1 MVARMKSLD
10 RLEILEMLSTK
21 TISGVTKCIPD
32 FDCVLKLLARDTQF
46 VCIEMFNMQFIRM
59 IFFCYFVYFS
69 FGFCFIQFVVFF
81 HFSANILYLML
92 WTTTIVRACG
102 DWFHFFF
109 LKVYFAGGGVVVV
122 CKFCSEMFRT
132 YIYTILWPRFAQ
144 VNNAFLTMNLKN
156 RVHKWWIFW
165 LHFYIGKERWAK

>member
-59 IFFCYFVYFS
+59 NFLLFRLFFIRLLFYSIC
-69 FGFCFIQFVVFF
+69 
-81 HFSANILYLML
+81 
-92 WTTTIVRACG
+92 
-102 DWFHFFF
+102 FFF
-109 LKVYFAGGGVVVV
+109 TF
-122 CKFCSEMFRT
+122 
-132 YIYTILWPRFAQ
+132 Q
-144 VNNAFLTMNLKN
+144 Q
-156 RVHKWWIFW
+156 IFS
-165 LHFYIGKERWAK
+165 I

>member
-59 IFFCYFVYFS
+59 IFFFS
-69 FGFCFIQFVVFF
+69 LFRLFFIRLLFYSICSFF
-81 HFSANILYLML
+81 SLFSKYSLFDVMNNHNRPCLRRLVPL
-92 WTTTIVRACG
+92 
-102 DWFHFFF
+102 F
-109 LKVYFAGGGVVVV
+109 LKVYFAG
-122 CKFCSEMFRT
+122 CCCC
-132 YIYTILWPRFAQ
+132 
-144 VNNAFLTMNLKN
+144 
-156 RVHKWWIFW
+156 
-165 LHFYIGKERWAK
+165 

>member
-46 VCIEMFNMQFIRM
+46 VCIKMFNMQFIRM

-109 LKVYFAGGGVVVV
+109 LKYILLVVVLLLFV
-122 CKFCSEMFRT
+122 NFVLKC
-132 YIYTILWPRFAQ
+132 FAHTFTQ
-144 VNNAFLTMNLKN
+144 FYGRDLLKWTT
-156 RVHKWWIFW
+156 RS
-165 LHFYIGKERWAK
+165 

>member
-59 IFFCYFVYFS
+59 IFFVISFIFHSAFVLFNLFIFFS
-69 FGFCFIQFVVFF
+69 LFSKYSLFDVMNNHNRPCLRRLVPLFFQKKYILLVVVLLLFVNFV
-81 HFSANILYLML
+81 
-92 WTTTIVRACG
+92 
-102 DWFHFFF
+102 
-109 LKVYFAGGGVVVV
+109 LKYFAHTFTQFYG
-122 CKFCSEMFRT
+122 RD
-132 YIYTILWPRFAQ
+132 L
-144 VNNAFLTMNLKN
+144 LK
-156 RVHKWWIFW
+156 
-165 LHFYIGKERWAK
+165 